1 MMKTIPQEIL
11 MEDGLLQLI
20 DGYTEK
26 GGGCSREFCEKADRK
41 GG

>member
-26 GGGCSREFCEKADRK
+26 GGVFKRIL
-41 GG
+41 